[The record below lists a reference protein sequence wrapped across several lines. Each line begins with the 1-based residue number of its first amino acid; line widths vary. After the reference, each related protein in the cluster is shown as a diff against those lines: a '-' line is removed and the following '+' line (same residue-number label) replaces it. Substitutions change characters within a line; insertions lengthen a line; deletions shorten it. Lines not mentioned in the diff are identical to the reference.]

1 MTTATISVAI
11 LLDSYFHQRLIAQRR
26 ASRQTVLAYRDALRL
41 LVTFAAERAHTAPE
55 RLTLEQLD
63 RDVVLAFLEHLEGT
77 RQNTVRTRNAR
88 RAALRGFFRYV
99 GYLDPAALAIVQ
111 RILAIPAKLDAKR
124 LLGYLTREELT
135 AILAAPDRT
144 TRHGRM
150 EYTLLLFLAYTGA
163 RVSEAIQVNAK
174 DLHVTGAP
182 WVVLYGKGQSVRE
195 VPLSPDLARVLRDLC
210 AEWNLPLHEAR
221 PIFRNRQGRPF
232 TRFGITH
239 LIRRVVAIAQQ
250 TVPSLADKHV
260 SPHTFRHTAGMCLL
274 QSGVEL
280 NVIRCWLGHQSL
292 DTTHQYI
299 EADQEMKR
307 KALEQSGMTTAES
320 SRYQPSDAVL
330 ALLESFK

>member
-1 MTTATISVAI
+1 MTTATMSVAA
-11 LLDSYFHQRLIAQRR
+11 LLESYFHQRLMAQRR
-26 ASRQTVLAYRDALRL
+26 TSRHTILAYRDALRL
-41 LVTFAAERAHTAPE
+41 FLTFAAARAHTTPE

-63 RDVVLAFLEHLEGT
+63 REVVLAFLEHLEEG
-77 RQNTVRTRNAR
+77 RQNKVRTRNAR
-88 RAALRGFFRYV
+88 RAALRGFFQYV

-111 RILAIPAKLDAKR
+111 RVLAIPPKRDAKR
-124 LLGYLTREELT
+124 LLGYLTREELA

-150 EYTLLLFLAYTGA
+150 EYALLVFLAYTGA
-163 RVSEAIQVNAK
+163 RVSEAIQVNAR
-174 DLHVTGAP
+174 DLHLTGAT

-195 VPLSPDLARVLRDLC
+195 VPMNADLARVLRELC
-210 AEWNLPLHEAR
+210 TEWNLPLHEAR
-221 PIFRNRQGRPF
+221 PIFLNRQGRPF

-239 LIRRVVAIAQQ
+239 LIRRLVAIAKQ
-250 TVPSLADKHV
+250 TVSSLADKQV
-260 SPHTFRHTAGMCLL
+260 TPHTFRHTTGMCLL
-274 QSGVEL
+274 QSGVDL
-280 NVIRCWLGHQSL
+280 NIIRSWLGHQSL

-307 KALEQSGMTTAES
+307 KALEQSGLTTTES